1 MDTSLIIISFLAGF
15 VTHRILIGIYDLGQI
30 GLYIREVEK
39 NALVMLA
46 SVAESVAYIQQ
57 IKLNTMKDLKL
68 PENTIKKTRNID
80 NYNFDAWKNAAVSNL
95 LSAYPEKYKNHAR
108 YVDWRSAMVFLDKIY
123 KKNRPEL

>member
-1 MDTSLIIISFLAGF
+1 MNTPLIIISFLAGF

-57 IKLNTMKDLKL
+57 IKLNTMKDLDL
-68 PENTIKKTRNID
+68 PETTIKKTRDID

-95 LSAYPEKYKNHAR
+95 LAAYPEKYKSHAR

-123 KKNRPEL
+123 KKDRTEL